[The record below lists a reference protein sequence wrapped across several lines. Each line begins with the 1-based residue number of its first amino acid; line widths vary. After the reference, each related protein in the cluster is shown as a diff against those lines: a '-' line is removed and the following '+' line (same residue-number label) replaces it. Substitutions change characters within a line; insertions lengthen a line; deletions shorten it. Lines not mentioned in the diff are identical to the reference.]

1 MYHEQKYGFM
11 QNEPTYENESDKN
24 ILVRISD
31 QKQDLL
37 EKEIVIV
44 A

>member
-1 MYHEQKYGFM
+1 M
-11 QNEPTYENESDKN
+11 QNDPTYENESDKN
-24 ILVRISD
+24 IFVRISD
-31 QKQDLL
+31 QKQDLF